1 VAAKV
6 PTAGLAVEA
15 VAWFAVGGAAGHL
28 LEGMGPATNIWC
40 QSLHNNS
47 LETKIKRDQRACCLR
62 KALGKFRRGVHL
74 LRKHRLIGFFVT
86 L

>member
-47 LETKIKRDQRACCLR
+47 RTVCI
-62 KALGKFRRGVHL
+62 LGCTGNGTLDGNSCGNHSTSSRPNHL
-74 LRKHRLIGFFVT
+74 LISTKR
-86 L
+86 